1 MKKWIITVV
10 VLCLLLMTGLG
21 IVYVQ
26 LIPFIKEYGQ
36 MEIERFNQLVISHSY
51 FTDQKQYDE
60 LVIIERNE
68 ENEIALLDFDMVKVN
83 QLANRIVL
91 DIENIYSQIENGT
104 YQAQDESYY
113 QRRMEEVSQRYEFC
127 KEVCDAILEYY
138 ETGNGGRIERMI
150 HSIKEEVKWYMY
162 NTLRVYN
169 PEMREEVFSQ
179 SVEQFF
185 KTLQERKRTIYGLR
199 PFFYKSARY
208 IMTNMRKRKRKEISK
223 KDEFLEYWDFHASF

>member
-91 DIENIYSQIENGT
+91 DIENLYSQIENGT

-113 QRRMEEVSQRYEFC
+113 QRRMEEVSQ
-127 KEVCDAILEYY
+127 
-138 ETGNGGRIERMI
+138 TGII
-150 HSIKEEVKWYMY
+150 ASLSL
-162 NTLRVYN
+162 NTLFHLPSFLMLPSIPLTYKHL
-169 PEMREEVFSQ
+169 S
-179 SVEQFF
+179 SV
-185 KTLQERKRTIYGLR
+185 G
-199 PFFYKSARY
+199 SS
-208 IMTNMRKRKRKEISK
+208 ISK
-223 KDEFLEYWDFHASF
+223 KIENYGVNHVMIELSIDIKMNIAMIYPCFEQYHTQVISINILLEIFQGQVPLVYSS